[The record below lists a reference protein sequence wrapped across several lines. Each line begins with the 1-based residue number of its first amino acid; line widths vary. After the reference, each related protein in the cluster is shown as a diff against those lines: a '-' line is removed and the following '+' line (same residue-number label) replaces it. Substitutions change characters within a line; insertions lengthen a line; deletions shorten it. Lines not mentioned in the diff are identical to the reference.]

1 MITRIDLTFFKCF
14 EVLKLPTADLTLLS
28 GGNASGKSSVL
39 QALALLHQTMRA
51 HEWSSRLM
59 LNGDAVKLG
68 TVADVVDKVNG
79 RRGSEI
85 GIQDENNYYHWVFS
99 GERSDMSMTV
109 DSVEMNGTR
118 TENPKIL
125 QHLLPYISGRTPD
138 LLPVRLK
145 GLTYVTAERIGPRE
159 FYVLADRQSAPV
171 VGPAGEHVVSVL
183 HLGRDA
189 EVSVDLALENVPPT
203 RLRQVE
209 ARMRTFF
216 PGCGL
221 AVQQVPNA
229 NAVTLGLRTSDDT
242 DFHRPIHVGFGITQV
257 LPIVVAALS
266 ASKGDLL
273 LIENPEVHLHPSG
286 QVQMGQ
292 FLGEVARSGVQL
304 IIETHSDHVLNGV
317 RRAVKSGRL
326 TRDQVALHFFRP
338 RSTQGAQVLSPQMD
352 SNGGID
358 TWPDGFFDQFD
369 KDSSHFA
376 GWGQ

>member
-1 MITRIDLTFFKCF
+1 MIKRIDLTFFKCF

-39 QALALLHQTMRA
+39 QALALLHQTMRE

-59 LNGDAVKLG
+59 LNGDAVRLG

-79 RRGSEI
+79 RHTSEI
-85 GIQDENNYYHWVFS
+85 GIQDENSYYHWRFS
-99 GERSDMSMTV
+99 GERSDMSMAV
-109 DSVEMNGTR
+109 ESVEIDLAKTVK
-118 TENPKIL
+118 PQIL
-125 QHLLPYISGRTPD
+125 QHLLPHRSGRSPD
-138 LLPVRLK
+138 SLSSRLK
-145 GLTYVTAERIGPRE
+145 GLTYITAERIGPRE
-159 FYVLADRQSAPV
+159 FYVLADPQSAPV
-171 VGPAGEHVVSVL
+171 VGPAGEHAVCVL

-189 EVSVDLALENVPPT
+189 AVSEELALDDVPPT

-242 DFHRPIHVGFGITQV
+242 DFHRPINVGFGITQV

-286 QVQMGQ
+286 QAQMGQ

-304 IIETHSDHVLNGV
+304 IVETHSDHVLSGI
-317 RRAVKSGRL
+317 RRAVKGGRL
-326 TRDQVALHFFRP
+326 TPDQVALHFFRP
-338 RSTQGAQVLSPQMD
+338 RSSQGAQVLSPQID
-352 SNGGID
+352 RSGGID
-358 TWPDGFFDQFD
+358 SWPDGFFDQFD

>member
-1 MITRIDLTFFKCF
+1 MIKRIDLTFFKCF
-14 EVLKLPTADLTLLS
+14 EVLKLPTSDLTLLS

-39 QALALLHQTMRA
+39 QALALLHQTMRE

-59 LNGDAVKLG
+59 LNGDAVRLG

-79 RRGSEI
+79 RRASEI
-85 GIQDENNYYHWVFS
+85 GIQDVHSYYHWVFS
-99 GERSDMSMTV
+99 GERSDMSM
-109 DSVEMNGTR
+109 SVESVEIGDAR
-118 TENPKIL
+118 TDNPEIL
-125 QHLLPYISGRTPD
+125 QHLLPYRSGRAPD
-138 LLPVRLK
+138 SLASRLK

-159 FYVLADRQSAPV
+159 FYVLADPQSAPV
-171 VGPAGEHVVSVL
+171 VGPAGEHAVCVL
-183 HLGRDA
+183 HQGRDA
-189 EVSVDLALENVPPT
+189 AVSAELSLDDVPPT

-286 QVQMGQ
+286 QAQMGQ
-292 FLGEVARSGVQL
+292 FLGDVARSGVQL
-304 IIETHSDHVLNGV
+304 IVETHSDHVLNGI
-317 RRAVKSGRL
+317 RRAVKGGRL
-326 TRDQVALHFFRP
+326 TPDQVALHFFRP
-338 RSTQGAQVLSPQMD
+338 RSDQGAQVLSPQID

>member
-1 MITRIDLTFFKCF
+1 MIKRIDLTFFKCF

-59 LNGDAVKLG
+59 LNGDAVRLG

-79 RRGSEI
+79 RRASEI
-85 GIQDENNYYHWVFS
+85 GIQDESSYYRWVFS
-99 GERSDMSMTV
+99 GERSDMSMAV
-109 DSVEMNGTR
+109 ESVEIGAAR
-118 TENPKIL
+118 TENPEIL
-125 QHLLPYISGRTPD
+125 QHLLPYRSGRAPD
-138 LLPVRLK
+138 LLASRLK

-159 FYVLADRQSAPV
+159 FYVLADSQSAPV
-171 VGPAGEHVVSVL
+171 VGPAGEHAVCVL

-189 EVSVDLALENVPPT
+189 AVSAELALDNVPPT

-286 QVQMGQ
+286 QAQMGQ
-292 FLGEVARSGVQL
+292 FLGDVARSGVQL
-304 IIETHSDHVLNGV
+304 IVETHSDHVLNGI
-317 RRAVKSGRL
+317 RRAVKGGRL
-326 TRDQVALHFFRP
+326 TPEQVALHFFRP
-338 RSTQGAQVLSPQMD
+338 RSGHGAQVLSPRID
-352 SNGGID
+352 RNGGID

>member
-1 MITRIDLTFFKCF
+1 MIKRIDLDFFKCF
-14 EVLKLPTADLTLLS
+14 EVLRLPTADLTLLS

-39 QALALLHQTMRA
+39 QALALLHQTMRE

-59 LNGDAVKLG
+59 LNGDAVRLG

-79 RRGSEI
+79 RRASEI
-85 GIQDENNYYHWVFS
+85 GIQDENSYYHWVFS
-99 GERSDMSMTV
+99 GERSDMSMAV
-109 DSVEMNGTR
+109 ESVEVGAAKTA
-118 TENPKIL
+118 NPAIL
-125 QHLLPYISGRTPD
+125 QHLLPHQSGLAPD
-138 LLPVRLK
+138 SLAARLK

-159 FYVLADRQSAPV
+159 FYVLADPLSAPV
-171 VGPAGEHVVSVL
+171 VGPAGEHAISVL

-189 EVSVDLALENVPPT
+189 NVSAELALKEVPPT

-286 QVQMGQ
+286 QAQMGQ
-292 FLGEVARSGVQL
+292 FLGDVARSGVQL
-304 IIETHSDHVLNGV
+304 IVETHSDHILNGI
-317 RRAVKSGRL
+317 RRAVRGGCL
-326 TRDQVALHFFRP
+326 APDQVALHFFRP
-338 RSTQGAQVLSPQMD
+338 RSGQGAQVLSPQID
-352 SNGGID
+352 RNGGID
-358 TWPDGFFDQFD
+358 SWPDGFFDQFD

>member
-1 MITRIDLTFFKCF
+1 MIKRIDLNCFKCF
-14 EVLKLPTADLTLLS
+14 EFLKLPTAELTLLS

-39 QALALLHQTMRA
+39 QALALLHQTMRE

-59 LNGDAVKLG
+59 LNGDAVRLG

-79 RRGSEI
+79 RRASGI
-85 GIQDENNYYHWVFS
+85 GIQDEHNHYHWIFS
-99 GERSDMSMTV
+99 GERSDMSM
-109 DSVEMNGTR
+109 SVESVKVGRDCTD
-118 TENPKIL
+118 NPQVL
-125 QHLLPYISGRTPD
+125 QHLLPHRVGHAPAS
-138 LLPVRLK
+138 LAVRLRD
-145 GLTYVTAERIGPRE
+145 LTYVTAERIGPRE
-159 FYVLADRQSAPV
+159 SYALADPLSAPV
-171 VGPAGEHVVSVL
+171 VGPAGEHTVSML

-189 EVSVDLALENVPPT
+189 EVSVELALEEVPPT

-221 AVQQVPNA
+221 DVQQVPNA

-266 ASKGDLL
+266 ASTGDLL

-286 QVQMGQ
+286 QTQMGQ
-292 FLGEVARSGVQL
+292 FLGDVARSGVQL
-304 IIETHSDHVLNGV
+304 IVETHSDHVLNGI
-317 RRAVKSGRL
+317 RRAVKGERL
-326 TRDQVALHFFRP
+326 TPDQVAIHFFRP
-338 RSTQGAQVLSPQMD
+338 RSGDGAQVLSPQID
-352 SNGGID
+352 RNGGID
-358 TWPDGFFDQFD
+358 FWPNGFFDQFD

-376 GWGQ
+376 GWS